1 MTSTGSGAANTVA
14 IARFF
19 NPTIANAFVL
29 TNTDKGYSYAF
40 TAKLEKPAVN
50 GFGGMIGY
58 TNAKSTDLQSVGSTV
73 QANAP
78 TVGGQNFLDPSYTDN
93 DLRHRFVGYV
103 NYRINYGGKF
113 GGSTAFTAGATS
125 ASGSK
130 ISYIYGNDLNG
141 DGQINDLI
149 FIPNN
154 ATELTFATLTTG
166 GKTFTA
172 EQQQAAFNNLIA
184 NDEYLLSR
192 KGQFAER
199 NGGYFPWLTRVDLSV
214 VQEFFIKV
222 GGKRNTIQL
231 RADIL
236 NFGNMLNNAWGVGY
250 STTSGSFGSA
260 SPLTVASVSTDG
272 VATYRMA
279 TRVVDGSTI
288 LLDKTFVKT
297 ISVGNA
303 WQAQLGLRYIFN

>member
-1 MTSTGSGAANTVA
+1 MAKPEFAARA
-14 IARFF
+14 KIA
-19 NPTIANAFVL
+19 
-29 TNTDKGYSYAF
+29 K
-40 TAKLEKPAVN
+40 
-50 GFGGMIGY
+50 
-58 TNAKSTDLQSVGSTV
+58 
-73 QANAP
+73 
-78 TVGGQNFLDPSYTDN
+78 
-93 DLRHRFVGYV
+93 
-103 NYRINYGGKF
+103 
-113 GGSTAFTAGATS
+113 
-125 ASGSK
+125 
-130 ISYIYGNDLNG
+130 
-141 DGQINDLI
+141 QINDLI

-172 EQQQAAFNNLIA
+172 QQQQEAFNNLIA

-260 SPLTVASVSTDG
+260 SPLTVASVATDG

-279 TRVVDGSTI
+279 TRVVDGSTV